1 MNGAFFLS
9 LLDGMI
15 VWGCDDEGDD
25 NDDDDADDIHTVWYT
40 WMN

>member
-15 VWGCDDEGDD
+15 VWRCDDEGDD